1 MNADS
6 ARLQLAAKIGIS
18 PLIIVPDYLSMKGGD
33 PMKSNILSTLFVGI
47 DVSSKTNVLCAL
59 DFQGNKLLNLKALNN
74 QPGAESILDSILDCL
89 NSNSLKYVVIALEST
104 SFYSTHIANFLS
116 SHEQLL
122 FYKPLVYCLNPKS
135 VANYRKSF
143 VDMDKTDPLDAFI
156 IADFARCGRITS
168 QPWRGAQFLALQRLS
183 RHRLHLVECITR
195 EKAYMVSNIY
205 LKFSELAVLDKDEQP
220 FSNTYGATSA
230 AVLTEFLSLD
240 DITYSSIE
248 ELVAFVS
255 TKGKNRFSNPH
266 KTAKLLQKAARDSYR
281 LDKVLYEP
289 LNTSIAS
296 SFNVI
301 KAFEDEIKTIDKAI
315 TKAIKGINT
324 TEYQSLISI
333 PGIGPV
339 LASGILAEIGT
350 ITSFGSHDALAKYAG
365 LTWRVNQSGN
375 YSADDTRMTKTG
387 NKYLRYYLIEAA
399 NSVKKQ
405 IPEYK
410 EFYYKKYDEV
420 TTHQHK
426 RALALTSRKLVRLI
440 FGLLTKNQ
448 IYSSNKVG
456 EIK

>member
-1 MNADS
+1 
-6 ARLQLAAKIGIS
+6 
-18 PLIIVPDYLSMKGGD
+18 MKGGD
-33 PMKSNILSTLFVGI
+33 LVKNNFMSTLFVGI

-74 QPGAESILDSILDCL
+74 QPGAESILDSILGCL
-89 NSNSLKYVVIALEST
+89 NSNSLEYVVIALEST

-116 SHEQLL
+116 SSEELL
-122 FYKPLVYCLNPKS
+122 PFKPLVYCLNPKS

-143 VDMDKTDPLDAFI
+143 IDIDKTDPLDAFV

-168 QPWRGAQFLALQRLS
+168 EPWRGAQFLALQRLS

-195 EKAYMVSNIY
+195 EKTYMVSNIY
-205 LKFSELAVLDKDEQP
+205 LKFSELAILDKDEKP
-220 FSNTYGATSA
+220 FSNTYGVTSA

-248 ELVAFVS
+248 DLVAFVS
-255 TKGKNRFSNPH
+255 AKGKNRFSDPYE
-266 KTAKLLQKAARDSYR
+266 TARLLQKAARDSYR
-281 LDKVLYEP
+281 LDKILYEP

-296 SFNVI
+296 SFNLI
-301 KAFEDEIKTIDKAI
+301 KAFDAEIKIIDKAI
-315 TKAIKGINT
+315 EKTIKGVNPV
-324 TEYQSLISI
+324 EYQSLTSI

-350 ITSFGSHDALAKYAG
+350 IASFGSHDSLAKYAG
-365 LTWRVNQSGN
+365 LTWRVNQSGD
-375 YSADDTRMTKTG
+375 YSSDDTRMTKTG

-399 NSVKKQ
+399 NSVKNHV
-405 IPEYK
+405 PEYRD
-410 EFYYKKYDEV
+410 FYNKKYGEV
-420 TTHQHK
+420 TTHCHK

-448 IYSSNKVG
+448 IYSSSKVG
-456 EIK
+456 EIQ